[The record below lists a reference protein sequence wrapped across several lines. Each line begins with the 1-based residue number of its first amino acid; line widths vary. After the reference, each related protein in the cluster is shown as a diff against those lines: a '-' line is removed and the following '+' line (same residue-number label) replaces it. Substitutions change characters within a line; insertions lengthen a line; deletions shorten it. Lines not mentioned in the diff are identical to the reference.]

1 MLIAPWRPWATDE
14 SLDAQGGGEDDDLGD
29 VSVLVPARDEA
40 AQIGTTLAG
49 LRRQGRGLRII
60 LIDDQS
66 TDGTAAVARACRIEG
81 LQIVYGTPLPP
92 GWSGKLWALHQG
104 LAYVR
109 TERVL
114 LLDADVELLP
124 GILPALR
131 AKLRQDGRHLV
142 SLLVS
147 LRMDNLWERF
157 LMPAFVYFFKLLYPF
172 RLSNSPAIPFVA
184 CAAGGCILLEA
195 RVLREIGGFAAIRDA
210 LIDDCALA
218 GRVKKHGFRTWIG
231 LTHSARSLRPY
242 PSLQSIWDMVARTA
256 FTQLRYSPA
265 LLVLCTVVML
275 CAFAAPVAALALGR
289 VAGGGGRRP
298 DLSHGHGELPGR
310 SQVLWAPPRLDAGPA
325 GCGVL
330 VPRDDV
336 ELRDPLLA
344 GSAIAVEGQAVRYRR
359 GSGRRVG
366 GHPWLKTPGSLA
378 ISSAARGDCGVA

>member
-1 MLIAPWRPWATDE
+1 MSWWYVVLPACVMWLCVLIAPWRPWATDE
-14 SLDAQGGGEDDDLGD
+14 SLDAHGGGEDDDLGD

-81 LQIVYGTPLPP
+81 LEIVYGTPLPP

-265 LLVLCTVVML
+265 LLVVCTVVML
-275 CAFAAPVAALALGR
+275 CAFAAPVAALVSGEWPVAAVGALTLAMAMVSYRAVLRYYGLPLAW
-289 VAGGGGRRP
+289 VLVLPGAGCLFLGMTWSSAIRYWRGRR
-298 DLSHGHGELPGR
+298 SQWKGR
-310 SQVLWAPPRLDAGPA
+310 QYGTDEA
-325 GCGVL
+325 
-330 VPRDDV
+330 
-336 ELRDPLLA
+336 LA
-344 GSAIAVEGQAVRYRR
+344 GALED
-359 GSGRRVG
+359 
-366 GHPWLKTPGSLA
+366 TPG
-378 ISSAARGDCGVA
+378 

>member
-1 MLIAPWRPWATDE
+1 MSWWYVVLPACVMWLCVLLAPWRPWATDE
-14 SLDAQGGGEDDDLGD
+14 SLDAQGGGEDVDLRD
-29 VSVLVPARDEA
+29 VSVLCPARDEA
-40 AQIGTTLAG
+40 VQIGTILVALG
-49 LRRQGRGLRII
+49 RQGRGLRII

-81 LQIVYGTPLPP
+81 LEIVHGMPLPP

-104 LAYVR
+104 LAHVR

-114 LLDADVELLP
+114 LLDADIELLP

-131 AKLRQDGRHLV
+131 AKLLQDGSHLV

-147 LRMDNLWERF
+147 LRMENLWERF

-184 CAAGGCILLEA
+184 CAAGGCILLET

-218 GRVKKHGFRTWIG
+218 GRVKKRGFRTWIG

-265 LLVLCTVVML
+265 LLVLCTLVML
-275 CAFAAPVAALALGR
+275 CAFAAPAAALCSGEWPVAVVGALTLAMAMVSYRAVLSYYGLPLAWGLVLPGAGCLFLGMSWSSAIRYWRGR
-289 VAGGGGRRP
+289 RSLWKGRRYGTDEAVAGALE
-298 DLSHGHGELPGR
+298 D
-310 SQVLWAPPRLDAGPA
+310 
-325 GCGVL
+325 
-330 VPRDDV
+330 
-336 ELRDPLLA
+336 
-344 GSAIAVEGQAVRYRR
+344 
-359 GSGRRVG
+359 
-366 GHPWLKTPGSLA
+366 TPG
-378 ISSAARGDCGVA
+378 

>member
-1 MLIAPWRPWATDE
+1 MSWWYVVLPACVMWVCVLVAPWRPWATEE
-14 SLDAQGGGEDDDLGD
+14 SLDAQGGDEDVDLSD
-29 VSVLVPARDEA
+29 VTVLVPARDEA

-49 LRRQGRGLRII
+49 LGRQGRGFRII

-81 LQIVYGTPLPP
+81 LEIVHGTPLPP
-92 GWSGKLWALHQG
+92 RWSGKLWALHQG
-104 LAYVR
+104 LAHVR

-131 AKLRQDGRHLV
+131 ATLRDEGCQLV

-147 LRMDNLWERF
+147 LRMDNVWERF

-184 CAAGGCILLEA
+184 CAAGGCILLETRA
-195 RVLREIGGFAAIRDA
+195 LREIGGFDAIRDA

-218 GRVKKHGFRTWIG
+218 GCVKKRGFRTWIG

-242 PSLQSIWDMVARTA
+242 PTLSSIWDMVARTA

-265 LLVLCTVVML
+265 LLALCTLVML
-275 CAFAAPVAALALGR
+275 CAFAAPVAALCSGEWPVAAVGALTLAMAMVSYRAVLRYYGLSLAW
-289 VAGGGGRRP
+289 VLGLPGAGCLFLGMTWSSAIRYWRGRRS
-298 DLSHGHGELPGR
+298 LWKGR
-310 SQVLWAPPRLDAGPA
+310 HYGTDEA
-325 GCGVL
+325 
-330 VPRDDV
+330 
-336 ELRDPLLA
+336 LA
-344 GSAIAVEGQAVRYRR
+344 GALED
-359 GSGRRVG
+359 
-366 GHPWLKTPGSLA
+366 TPG
-378 ISSAARGDCGVA
+378 